1 MNKPKSMS
9 NAASKL
15 TIYLS
20 VISSIKRSGCE
31 GKVVSWMQLMNMM
44 TGKFD
49 AESDVGP
56 LLRLKIDW
64 CLSGVKDK
72 FSVSSLV
79 LPLPPRS

>member
-31 GKVVSWMQLMNMM
+31 RKVVSWMQLMNMM

-49 AESDVGP
+49 PESDVGP
-56 LLRLKIDW
+56 AAT
-64 CLSGVKDK
+64 ST
-72 FSVSSLV
+72 
-79 LPLPPRS
+79 